1 MELSGENNIS
11 YNRFN
16 DKKCYRTPAT
26 YLFSDKRDFIRVTTF
41 EHISKALHIHR
52 ECSTATRLE
61 EEGGDVIE
69 CNPTS
74 KTVCVAKTRYE
85 PEEYLDD
92 ECTTTTKEE
101 CKTNYVR
108 T

>member
-1 MELSGENNIS
+1 MALSGERTKIFS
-11 YNRFN
+11 PKSFLDLSVLPLLSRATNRGDIF
-16 DKKCYRTPAT
+16 
-26 YLFSDKRDFIRVTTF
+26 F
-41 EHISKALHIHR
+41 R

-85 PEEYLDD
+85 PVEYLDE

-108 T
+108 TNISSILLS